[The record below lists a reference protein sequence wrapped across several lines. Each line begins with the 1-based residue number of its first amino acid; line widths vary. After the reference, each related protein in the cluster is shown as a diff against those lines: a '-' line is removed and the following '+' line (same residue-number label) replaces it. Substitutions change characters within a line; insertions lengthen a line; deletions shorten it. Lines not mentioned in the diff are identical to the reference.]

1 MNKILQIAGGV
12 LAIASSFAWAQAEEP
27 VAPEAS
33 ALADTSTPDHGEA
46 PTKIQSAISESIA
59 PKYTSSDE
67 ETPLVHV
74 YTPDEINQWV
84 ERGNHIYVI
93 KTLNQCQF
101 ASDIEKR
108 ARKGMAAAYEFLYGE
123 MLING
128 ACFTRNIGNGIYYIQ
143 QAVDLGYPAAMRRL
157 AFFYETG
164 RYVSQDVVKSESMM
178 HEAAM
183 MGFVPAR
190 IDWGGML
197 ARNLGS
203 PRDYEEAYSWLHGV
217 VPASPA
223 QSIRTREYMALL
235 RERMPEN
242 VVERALR
249 HRFK

>member
-1 MNKILQIAGGV
+1 M
-12 LAIASSFAWAQAEEP
+12 
-27 VAPEAS
+27 
-33 ALADTSTPDHGEA
+33 
-46 PTKIQSAISESIA
+46 
-59 PKYTSSDE
+59 
-67 ETPLVHV
+67 
-74 YTPDEINQWV
+74 
-84 ERGNHIYVI
+84 
-93 KTLNQCQF
+93 
-101 ASDIEKR
+101 
-108 ARKGMAAAYEFLYGE
+108 AAYEFLYGE